1 MNDNRYE
8 PLFPTSSNSE
18 DTINSLDSRRHSIEC
33 VNFVREA
40 LQVAQADG
48 ALSPKRIAN
57 AIGLCRVLLEMSVDR
72 FGANGKQILLD
83 WGIERSE
90 DVGLIVYRL
99 IDAELVN
106 KSTRDSLDDFNG
118 LFDLNI
124 SPGEWELQW

>member
-1 MNDNRYE
+1 MNHNRYE
-8 PLFPTSSNSE
+8 PLLPTSSNSE
-18 DTINSLDSRRHSIEC
+18 DAINSLDSRRHSIEC

-40 LQVAQADG
+40 LQVAQADA

-57 AIGLCRVLLEMSVDR
+57 AKGLCRVLLEISVDR

-90 DVGLIVYRL
+90 DVGSIVYRL

-106 KSTRDSLDDFNG
+106 KSKRDSLDDFNG
-118 LFDLNI
+118 LFDLTI
-124 SPGEWELQW
+124 SPVEWELQW